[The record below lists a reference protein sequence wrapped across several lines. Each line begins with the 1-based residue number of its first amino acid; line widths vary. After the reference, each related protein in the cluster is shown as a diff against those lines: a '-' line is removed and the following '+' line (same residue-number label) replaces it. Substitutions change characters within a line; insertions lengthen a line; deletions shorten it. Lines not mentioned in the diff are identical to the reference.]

1 MKKPHIALDQ
11 WVEGDEP
18 ILNGAVTTGDIWQ
31 FGSFQRE
38 NKLIT
43 QDLMLYRVPT
53 DLEILMQILVGTLTQ
68 N

>member
-1 MKKPHIALDQ
+1 MLAKTLPYLDEIHCILYNNIKDKKIDNSMTKSHRP
-11 WVEGDEP
+11 
-18 ILNGAVTTGDIWQ
+18 
-31 FGSFQRE
+31 
-38 NKLIT
+38 LIT